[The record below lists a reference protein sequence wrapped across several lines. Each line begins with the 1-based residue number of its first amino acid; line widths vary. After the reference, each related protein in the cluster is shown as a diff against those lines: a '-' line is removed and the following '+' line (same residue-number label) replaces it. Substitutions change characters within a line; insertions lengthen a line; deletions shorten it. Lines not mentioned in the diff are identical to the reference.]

1 LEEKQQEIKRLH
13 TQLSSWRDKCLKLEN
28 ELKDKHNKKRQ
39 FSIPVASSE
48 IDPKLPNQ
56 TTAFKMIK
64 ELEDQV
70 TEAHRQMNY
79 EVEKRDSDIN
89 QLTDTINNLIAEN
102 KLINSEN
109 ETMRVQ
115 LEKIFTQRLTPN
127 QISEEK
133 EKQRELLLSSLM
145 AKLEKS
151 RSREQA
157 LTEKVSI
164 LEKENIELKYIKE
177 GIDTRI
183 EALNRK
189 NRELESS
196 KKPYQ

>member
-1 LEEKQQEIKRLH
+1 
-13 TQLSSWRDKCLKLEN
+13 
-28 ELKDKHNKKRQ
+28 
-39 FSIPVASSE
+39 
-48 IDPKLPNQ
+48 
-56 TTAFKMIK
+56 MIK

-89 QLTDTINNLIAEN
+89 QLTETIDNLVNEN

-109 ETMRVQ
+109 ETMRAQ

-183 EALNRK
+183 EALNRR